1 MKIMKYQ
8 TLLKKGI
15 IQNTTRIT
23 GRIKN
28 ISATDRVRILII
40 KNIDFGILVIIKNT
54 LD

>member
-8 TLLKKGI
+8 TLLKKVI
-15 IQNTTRIT
+15 IQNTTQIT

-28 ISATDRVRILII
+28 ISATGQVPILII
-40 KNIDFGILVIIKNT
+40 GNIDFGILVIIKNT